1 MQLIVI
7 FMEGFKNVMPAG
19 EEVVCSEE
27 QVKPEN
33 DGNIVF
39 QSLALSGLS
48 CSLSSKKA
56 LTNAGYQFRE
66 IPYG

>member
-1 MQLIVI
+1 
-7 FMEGFKNVMPAG
+7 MPAG

-33 DGNIVF
+33 GGNIAF

-48 CSLSSKKA
+48 CSLSSDKA
-56 LTNAGYQFRE
+56 LANAGYQFRE